1 MDSVCSVHRVVYMIF
16 YEESEFLGP
25 FFWNFGA
32 CADSVYQALL
42 PSLTL
47 LKPLTMVYVTSSSQI
62 RVFGAY
68 GDLGYTCTL

>member
-1 MDSVCSVHRVVYMIF
+1 MFSTQSSIHDILRRIRIPRTF
-16 YEESEFLGP
+16 FLE
-25 FFWNFGA
+25 FGA